1 MWQIEFYETE
11 DGKAP
16 VQIFLESL
24 DIKMRAKA
32 LKEIMILKDLGTAV
46 REPYS
51 KPIEDGLLELRIKF
65 ASNITRIFYFF
76 FVGNKIVLTNGF
88 IKKTQKTP
96 KSEMEKAIRYKTD
109 YERRYSHD

>member
-11 DGKAP
+11 DGKTP
-16 VQIFLESL
+16 VQMFLDSL

-32 LKEIMILKDLGTAV
+32 LKEIMILHELGTAV

-76 FVGNKIVLTNGF
+76 FVGDKIVLTSGF
-88 IKKTQKTP
+88 IKKAQKTP
-96 KSEMEKAIRYKTD
+96 KNEIEKAMRYKID